1 MKFGLPDL
9 EAFVALAELAS
20 FRKAADS
27 VHLSQP
33 ALSRRIAKLE
43 GALGVRLFDR
53 TTRSVGLTAVGR
65 EFATKARGLL
75 DELEESLL
83 AMGDVA
89 ATRAG
94 EVTVACVPSAAY
106 YFLPELIRRYHERF
120 SPIRVRVI
128 DEGANTVL
136 AAVVRGEADF
146 GINFIGT
153 QDPDLNFQPILIE
166 PFVAA
171 CRQDHPLARKRSVT
185 WAELGRYDYMTVG
198 KSSGNR
204 LLIDLAL
211 ARMRER
217 PRWFY
222 EVHHILTLLGLVEAG
237 LGVTAVPQLAMPKAG
252 HPTLAAVPLVEPTV
266 TRTLGLIR
274 RRGRS
279 LLPAAQELYA
289 LIAAEG
295 PARTRENGA
304 RGARARRSR
313 RGENADLMNH

>member
-1 MKFGLPDL
+1 M
-9 EAFVALAELAS
+9 
-20 FRKAADS
+20 
-27 VHLSQP
+27 
-33 ALSRRIAKLE
+33 I
-43 GALGVRLFDR
+43 
-53 TTRSVGLTAVGR
+53 TAVGR
-65 EFATKARGLL
+65 EFATKARSLL
-75 DELEESLL
+75 EELEGSLL

-106 YFLPELIRRYHERF
+106 YFLPELIRNYHERF
-120 SPIRVRVI
+120 PRIRVRVV
-128 DEGANTVL
+128 DEAANTVL
-136 AAVVRGEADF
+136 ATVVRGEADF

-153 QDPDLNFQPILIE
+153 QDPDVDFQPILKE

-171 CRQDHPLARKRSVT
+171 CRRDHPLARKRSVT
-185 WAELGRYDYMTVG
+185 WAELGRYDYMTVS

-211 ARMRER
+211 ARMGER

-222 EVHHILTLLGLVEAG
+222 ETRHISTLLGLVEAG
-237 LGVTAVPQLAMPKAG
+237 LGVTAVPRLAMPQAE
-252 HPTLAAVPLVEPTV
+252 HPTLASLPLVEPTV

-289 LIAAEG
+289 LVAAQG
-295 PARTRENGA
+295 PARRGTMKRPTRRNP
-304 RGARARRSR
+304 R
-313 RGENADLMNH
+313 

>member
-1 MKFGLPDL
+1 MNFGLSDL
-9 EAFVALAELAS
+9 EALVALAELTS
-20 FRKAADS
+20 FRKAAES

-43 GALGVRLFDR
+43 GVLGVRLFDR
-53 TTRSVGLTAVGR
+53 TTRFVGPTAVGR
-65 EFATKARGLL
+65 EFAAKARGLL

-83 AMGDVA
+83 AMKDVA
-89 ATRAG
+89 ATRTG

-106 YFLPELIRRYHERF
+106 YFLPGLIRLYHKRF
-120 SPIRVRVI
+120 PPIRVRVI
-128 DEGANTVL
+128 DEGANAVL

-146 GINFIGT
+146 GINFIGA
-153 QDPDLNFQPILIE
+153 QDPDVDFQPILIE
-166 PFVAA
+166 PFVAV
-171 CRQDHPLARKRSVT
+171 CRRRHPLARKRSVT
-185 WAELGRYDYMTVG
+185 WAELGRYDYITVS

-222 EVHHILTLLGLVEAG
+222 EVNHILTLLGLVEAG
-237 LGVTAVPQLAMPKAG
+237 LGVTAVPKLAMPQGG

-266 TRTLGLIR
+266 TRRLGLIR
-274 RRGRS
+274 RRGRT
-279 LLPAAQELYA
+279 LLPVAAELSA

-295 PARTRENGA
+295 PARTRANRA
-304 RGARARRSR
+304 RGARPRRLR
-313 RGENADLMNH
+313 RGRSLISI